1 MPGIP
6 ILMFGFFLDESYTNG
21 VQVPNSPWTFGTML
35 PSRPI
40 YQQHTNKHILKIDL
54 DSHESAR
61 TILTARRAT
70 TSGFDHRSQ
79 PAQVENLE
87 IAASI
92 LHSSDNEDQSGL
104 RIIKKSAEV
113 QNSSSKERWS

>member
-1 MPGIP
+1 
-6 ILMFGFFLDESYTNG
+6 MFSN
-21 VQVPNSPWTFGTML
+21 
-35 PSRPI
+35 RPI
-40 YQQHTNKHILKIDL
+40 YQRHTNKNILEIDL

-70 TSGFDHRSQ
+70 TSGFDYSSQ

-92 LHSSDNEDQSGL
+92 LHSSSDEDQPSL
-104 RIIKKSAEV
+104 RIITKSAGVE
-113 QNSSSKERWS
+113 NSSSKERWS